1 MQNNNKFHTVRGYQL
16 LEQNKRI
23 LTSAMEDYLEM
34 IYRYSLTDDQV
45 RINTISELLNV
56 QASSVTKMVQKL
68 SELGMVDYKKYGI
81 LSLTDIGKEIGH
93 FLLHRH
99 QIIES
104 FLKLIGVSDS
114 LLIETELMEHTISV
128 DTLNRLHAL
137 TLLFEQHPNL
147 IDEYDKILQQ

>member
-1 MQNNNKFHTVRGYQL
+1 MQDNSQFHTVRGYQL
-16 LEQNKRI
+16 LEQNKKI

-34 IYRYSLTDDQV
+34 IYRYSLTEGYV

-56 QASSVTKMVQKL
+56 QASSATKMVQRL

-81 LSLTDIGKEIGH
+81 ISLTEIGNEIGK

-104 FLKLIGVSDS
+104 FLKLLGVSDS
-114 LLIETELMEHTISV
+114 LLIETELMEHTLSV
-128 DTLNRLHAL
+128 DTINRLHTL
-137 TLLFEQHPNL
+137 TKLFEKYPE
-147 IDEYDKILQQ
+147 IRDEYEKMLRQ

>member
-93 FLLHRH
+93 FCFIDIKLL
-99 QIIES
+99 S
-104 FLKLIGVSDS
+104 PF
-114 LLIETELMEHTISV
+114 
-128 DTLNRLHAL
+128 
-137 TLLFEQHPNL
+137 
-147 IDEYDKILQQ
+147 

>member
-68 SELGMVDYKKYGI
+68 SELGMVDYKNMAF
-81 LSLTDIGKEIGH
+81 SH
-93 FLLHRH
+93 
-99 QIIES
+99 
-104 FLKLIGVSDS
+104 
-114 LLIETELMEHTISV
+114 
-128 DTLNRLHAL
+128 
-137 TLLFEQHPNL
+137 
-147 IDEYDKILQQ
+147 